1 MSDITFYR
9 LVQSET
15 SDMSLNAVGYS
26 KYLQI
31 DFRMASTSRFSN
43 TTKHVAMATTVQPQY
58 STTRMQSLAFAPLN
72 ADGSNFL
79 EWVNDAKADLATDDL
94 SATLESEG
102 EEEIEQ
108 VYKSQAMLTLQRHL
122 DQSLRLQ
129 YIIVTNLYKLR
140 GMLHARFNHQ

>member
-1 MSDITFYR
+1 
-9 LVQSET
+9 
-15 SDMSLNAVGYS
+15 
-26 KYLQI
+26 
-31 DFRMASTSRFSN
+31 
-43 TTKHVAMATTVQPQY
+43 
-58 STTRMQSLAFAPLN
+58 MQSLAFAPLN